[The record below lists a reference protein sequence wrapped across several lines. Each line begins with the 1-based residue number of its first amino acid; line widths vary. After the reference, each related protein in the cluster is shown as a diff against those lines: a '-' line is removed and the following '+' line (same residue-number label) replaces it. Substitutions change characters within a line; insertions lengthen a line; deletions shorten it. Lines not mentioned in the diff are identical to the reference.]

1 MTLGPI
7 IGPTDAEY
15 ALHHIFTHAYYIAH
29 IKALNIVLL
38 EIGQS
43 MLYNFSLEFLHHS
56 SPQRGVCVR
65 AGYSSVKHRIV

>member
-1 MTLGPI
+1 MTLGPII

-43 MLYNFSLEFLHHS
+43 MLYNFFLEFLRHS
-56 SPQRGVCVR
+56 SPQRGVCV
-65 AGYSSVKHRIV
+65 GYSSVKHRIV